1 MHNIF
6 LFLSVEM
13 PEKTTVPYL
22 IKILAVII
30 GGIIALVLSGDID
43 QDGKIKINFGVILKF
58 TSSVMIGLYIGEF
71 CIDWYDWE
79 HLSYFSQGA
88 VMMMFSVFGML
99 VMGIIY
105 QAIQVSFKN
114 KSLIDVVI
122 EIKRALGA
130 LLK

>member
-1 MHNIF
+1 
-6 LFLSVEM
+6 M

>member
-1 MHNIF
+1 
-6 LFLSVEM
+6 M

-43 QDGKIKINFGVILKF
+43 KDGKIKINFGVILKF